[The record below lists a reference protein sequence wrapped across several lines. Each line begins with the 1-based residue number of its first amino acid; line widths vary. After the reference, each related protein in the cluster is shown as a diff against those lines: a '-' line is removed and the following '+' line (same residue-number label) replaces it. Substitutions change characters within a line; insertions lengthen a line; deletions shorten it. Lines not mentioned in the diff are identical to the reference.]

1 MLVADVK
8 ELFRAY
14 CDEPDETFLSNA
26 NVNTYLARGYD
37 VFRRK
42 ITALDPYTYAI
53 DVNIAVTSDSYDLAD
68 VANPVVLLG
77 PNVPG
82 GTRRMMELVAIRT
95 QSTGDSFQGF
105 QMKGTAGLKG
115 LLNTYSTYALI
126 GTRLAFSESVDATIV
141 ITYVPEQDTDWAAG
155 TFIDDM
161 AQFHDMIALYA
172 FQQYQIRDAAF
183 NQPLMEQLKRR
194 ERDLDGYVVDR
205 NVDASHYIQRTM
217 GSYEDF

>member
-1 MLVADVK
+1 MLVAEVK

-53 DVNIAVTSDSYDLAD
+53 DVNLVVTSDSYDLAN

-77 PNVPG
+77 ANVPA
-82 GTRRMMELVAIRT
+82 GTLRMMELVAIRT
-95 QSTGDSFQGF
+95 QSSGDSYQGF

-115 LLNTYSTYALI
+115 LLNTYRTYTLV
-126 GTRLAFSESVDATIV
+126 GTVLAFSESVDDTI
-141 ITYVPEQDTDWAAG
+141 ILTYVPEQGTDWAAG

-161 AQFHDMIALYA
+161 SQFHDMIALYA
-172 FQQYQIRDAAF
+172 FQQYQIREAEF
-183 NQPLMEQLKRR
+183 NRPLMEQLGRR

-217 GSYEDF
+217 DSYEDF